1 MSVVKESSDELN
13 PVTVSQDAPIT
24 KGHGAQSAKD
34 YLALAIATC
43 GVGYLPLAP
52 GTWGS
57 LVGFGLYLLVRGALM
72 KLLFDIAPRFRLNL
86 FHLFYAVIAF
96 EMLVAIGLTLVGVWA
111 ASRTEKM
118 SGKKDPSK
126 VVIDEVAG
134 QFIALLTVPF
144 MIDDAWW
151 SLILAFILFRF
162 FDIVKPYPA
171 RTLESLNSGLGIM
184 ADDVVA
190 GVYAAIG
197 VAVVVSVRWLLLGG
211 IT

>member
-1 MSVVKESSDELN
+1 MTLVKESSDELN
-13 PVTVSQDAPIT
+13 PTVLTTEASVPKPRQAR
-24 KGHGAQSAKD
+24 SAKD
-34 YLALAIATC
+34 YLALVLATC

-57 LVGFGLYLLVRGALM
+57 LVGFGLYLLVRGALV
-72 KLLFDIAPRFRLNL
+72 KVLFEVALQFRLNL
-86 FHLFYAVIAF
+86 FHLYYAVIAF
-96 EMLVAIGLTLVGVWA
+96 EMLIALGLTVVGVWA
-111 ASRTEKM
+111 ASRTEKL

-134 QFIALLTVPF
+134 QFIALVAVPF
-144 MIDDAWW
+144 MVEDAWW

-171 RTLESLNSGLGIM
+171 RRLESLESGLGIM

-190 GVYAAIG
+190 AIYAAIG
-197 VAVVVSVRWLLLGG
+197 VALVVAVRWILVGG

>member
-1 MSVVKESSDELN
+1 MTIKESSDELN
-13 PVTVSQDAPIT
+13 PTVVTAEAVVPVPRPAR
-24 KGHGAQSAKD
+24 SAKD

-57 LVGFGLYLLVRGALM
+57 LVGIAIYMLVRGGAM
-72 KLLFDIAPRFRLNL
+72 KLFFDLAEPQSHNL
-86 FHLFYAVIAF
+86 LQVYYGVLAVELLAVS
-96 EMLVAIGLTLVGVWA
+96 MLALVGTWA
-111 ASRTEKM
+111 ASRAEKL

-134 QFIALLTVPF
+134 QFIALLPVPF
-144 MIDDAWW
+144 LVDPAWW
-151 SLILAFILFRF
+151 SIIVAFGLFRF

-171 RTLESLNSGLGIM
+171 RKLENIKGGLGVM
-184 ADDVVA
+184 ADDLIA

-197 VAVVVSVRWLLLGG
+197 VMLVVCVSWFV
-211 IT
+211 

>member
-1 MSVVKESSDELN
+1 MAIKESSDELN
-13 PVTVSQDAPIT
+13 PTVLAAEGVSPPRPARS
-24 KGHGAQSAKD
+24 AQD

-57 LVGFGLYLLVRGALM
+57 LVGFGFYLLVRGALM
-72 KLLFDIAPRFRLNL
+72 KLLFDIAPSFGLNL
-86 FHLFYAVIAF
+86 FNLYYAVIAF
-96 EMLVAIGLTLVGVWA
+96 EMLIAGALTLVGVWA

-134 QFIALLTVPF
+134 QFIALLAVPF

-171 RTLESLNSGLGIM
+171 RTLESLKSGLGIM

-197 VAVVVSVRWLLLGG
+197 VAVVVSVRWLIQGG

>member
-13 PVTVSQDAPIT
+13 PTVLTTASVPTPRPAR
-24 KGHGAQSAKD
+24 SAKD
-34 YLALAIATC
+34 YLAITLATC

-57 LVGFGLYLLVRGALM
+57 LVGFGFYLLVRGALM
-72 KLLFDIAPRFRLNL
+72 KVLFDVALQFRLNL
-86 FHLFYAVIAF
+86 FHLFYAVVAF
-96 EMLVAIGLTLVGVWA
+96 EMLVAVGLTLIGVWA

-134 QFIALLTVPF
+134 QFIALLAVPF
-144 MIDDAWW
+144 MVEDAWW

-171 RTLESLNSGLGIM
+171 RRLESLESGLGIM

-190 GVYAAIG
+190 AIYAAIG
-197 VAVVVSVRWLLLGG
+197 VALVVAVRWILVGG